1 MFDEEGQLLAGSAPT
16 ELTKQLPL
24 AKGDVRQAQGSDG
37 LYDVYD
43 VSIPAAGVWVRG
55 TISHNAR
62 GGVMEVIVPL
72 AWSLLPALIVV
83 SALGGFLIAWL
94 SFRPMEKVI
103 STAEA
108 ISDGGDL
115 SRRIGLPR
123 AAARY
128 PVWPPP
134 STVCATGWSGPSRR
148 SVNPPPSPLM
158 GCGRRWR

>member
-1 MFDEEGQLLAGSAPT
+1 M
-16 ELTKQLPL
+16 
-24 AKGDVRQAQGSDG
+24 
-37 LYDVYD
+37 YD

-115 SRRIGLPR
+115 SRRIGLPKGR
-123 AAARY
+123 SEISLSGRRLRRY
-128 PVWPPP
+128 VRP
-134 STVCATGWSGPSRR
+134 AWSGSFEGGASIHLRTPFS
-148 SVNPPPSPLM
+148 
-158 GCGRRWR
+158 